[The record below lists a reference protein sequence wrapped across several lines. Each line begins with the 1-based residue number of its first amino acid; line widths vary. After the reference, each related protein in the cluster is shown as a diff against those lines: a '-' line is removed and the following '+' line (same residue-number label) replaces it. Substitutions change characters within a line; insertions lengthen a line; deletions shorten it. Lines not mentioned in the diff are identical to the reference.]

1 MTKGCLPRET
11 YPREKAVRCRCK
23 LRYEIAS
30 ILSEGNGTGIAAS
43 FQRFKRDGK
52 AQGGGILRTGN
63 PAANCM
69 HTPDRSIHER
79 GRSQDEVTLL
89 HPRLPLHPTA
99 RKFRGDNAVKIGRY
113 FIVGAIIKKR
123 SKGFTFGGLLAERR
137 GRSVKT
143 CGNLVTEGGINEFY
157 LKLRVYR
164 EIVFERSYKPVMR
177 FE

>member
-23 LRYEIAS
+23 LRCEIAS
-30 ILSEGNGTGIAAS
+30 ILGEGNGTGIAAS

-89 HPRLPLHPTA
+89 HPRLPLHPTRESFA
-99 RKFRGDNAVKIGRY
+99 
-113 FIVGAIIKKR
+113 AI
-123 SKGFTFGGLLAERR
+123 TQ
-137 GRSVKT
+137 
-143 CGNLVTEGGINEFY
+143 
-157 LKLRVYR
+157 LKLEGTLLSVLSLKKGVKDLPSAAY
-164 EIVFERSYKPVMR
+164 
-177 FE
+177 

>member
-1 MTKGCLPRET
+1 MTKGVSLVKRI
-11 YPREKAVRCRCK
+11 REKKQFVAGCK
-23 LRYEIAS
+23 LRCEIAS
-30 ILSEGNGTGIAAS
+30 ILGEGNGTGIAAS

-123 SKGFTFGGLLAERR
+123 SKGFTFGGLLA
-137 GRSVKT
+137 GK
-143 CGNLVTEGGINEFY
+143 EG
-157 LKLRVYR
+157 
-164 EIVFERSYKPVMR
+164 S
-177 FE
+177 